1 MKERYVVSISGG
13 KDSMDTALLALN
25 NGEPL
30 TDAVWGE
37 VMFDT
42 DISGEIP
49 EHREFM
55 YSTVIPFL
63 KSEGIQV
70 HIVQSPKTF
79 VELFQKVV
87 GGDGQSA
94 GKIWSWPLCG
104 RCYVNRDLKVR
115 PMERYLRSTFAG
127 DEIIQYIGIANDEED
142 RLLRLDGI
150 KHISLMKKYGHSEN
164 DAIRACQGCGMY
176 SPAYKFTKRNGC
188 FFCPNAKLT
197 ELRHLYDYHPD
208 LWARLLAL
216 QALPNKATELF
227 TRTQRFCDIDEQFR
241 LDDAQI
247 DLFGDREAIPFD
259 QKKIMDYARK

>member
-1 MKERYVVSISGG
+1 MKKRFVVSLSGG
-13 KDSMDTALLALN
+13 KDSMDTVLLGLEN
-25 NGEPL
+25 NEPL

-37 VMFDT
+37 VMFDK

-49 EHREFM
+49 EHRDFM

-63 KSEGIQV
+63 EREKIQV
-70 HIVQSPKTF
+70 HVVQSPKTF

-87 GGDGQSA
+87 GGDGPSA
-94 GKIWSWPLCG
+94 GKIWAWPLCG

-127 DEIIQYIGIANDEED
+127 YDITQYIGIASDEGE
-142 RLLRLDGI
+142 RLDRLDGI
-150 KHISLMKKYGHSEN
+150 KRISLMEKYGHAEK
-164 DAIRACQGCGMY
+164 DAVKNCQLCGMY
-176 SPAYKFTKRNGC
+176 SPAYKFTSRNGC
-188 FFCPNAKLT
+188 FFCPNAKYQ
-197 ELRHLYDYHPD
+197 ELRHLYDYHPK

-227 TRTQRFCDIDEQFR
+227 TRTERFCDIDEQFR
-241 LDDAQI
+241 LEDAQL

-259 QKKIMDYARK
+259 STKIHEYARK